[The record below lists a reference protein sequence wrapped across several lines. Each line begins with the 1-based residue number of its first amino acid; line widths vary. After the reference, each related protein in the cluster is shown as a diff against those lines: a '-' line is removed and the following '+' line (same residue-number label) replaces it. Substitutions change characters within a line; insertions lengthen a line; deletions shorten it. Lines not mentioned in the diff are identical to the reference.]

1 MVKWKK
7 YLCIMMSAAMMTTMA
22 AGCGDKKDST
32 TEASTES
39 KVSVEE
45 NTENAAALQEEIE
58 KQVAEGDNSDAD
70 KEETVYVM
78 ADAEGN
84 VDNVVVSNW
93 LKNNEGTATIND
105 KTNLTDIQ
113 NVKTNDTYVE
123 NEDGTITWQANGKDV
138 YYQGTSNDKLPVD
151 VKVSYKLDG
160 KDISPAELAGKSGKV
175 TIRFDYTNN
184 TKTTVDINGKKET
197 MYTPFV
203 LMTGMILPQDT
214 FSNVKI
220 DNGKVISDGSRNIVI
235 GFGMP
240 GLQESLG
247 LNSDSL
253 EDLVSGDSDFELPES
268 LEITADVENF
278 SLDSTFTVALD
289 DVLDTIDTDNITGYD
304 DLKDALSD
312 LEDAAMELVD
322 GSKALSDG
330 VDTLKDSYKELD
342 DGIGTLKDGADEL
355 NSGAGTL
362 ASGAGTL
369 ASGASTLANGTS
381 TLNSGAS
388 TLNSGAATLSNGAS
402 TLSSGASSLA
412 SGVNSYTEGADTLN
426 KAIQTYLGK
435 NGVLT
440 GSVTEYVNG
449 VNKVVAGVKQYTDG
463 TTQLSDGVA
472 SYVAGEKQLAAGA
485 EQLQPLADGLTEVNS
500 AIATLNAALDGKDEN
515 DILAGAKQ
523 LSEGFL
529 ISTLYNFS

>member
-1 MVKWKK
+1 MNRNRKLRKQ
-7 YLCIMMSAAMMTTMA
+7 MMSGLAVGMA
-22 AGCGDKKDST
+22 AVMGAAPVYAATGED
-32 TEASTES
+32 AA
-39 KVSVEE
+39 VS
-45 NTENAAALQEEIE
+45 
-58 KQVAEGDNSDAD
+58 
-70 KEETVYVM
+70 KEETVYVNAN
-78 ADAEGN
+78 ADGSE
-84 VDNVVVSNW
+84 DQITVSNW
-93 LKNNEGTATIND
+93 LKNAGTE
-105 KTNLTDIQ
+105 KNLQDESELKDIK
-113 NVKTNDTYVE
+113 NVKGDEEFTQSGNKL
-123 NEDGTITWQANGKDV
+123 TWQTDGEDI
-138 YYQGTSNDKLPVD
+138 YYQGTTTKEPPVS
-151 VKVSYKLDG
+151 VKFTYYLDG
-160 KDISPAELAGKSGKV
+160 KEIKPDDLAGKSGKLKIKV
-175 TIRFDYTNN
+175 DYTNN

-362 ASGAGTL
+362 AGGAGTL

-381 TLNSGAS
+381 TLNSGKTAEIYNNFVVETVS
-388 TLNSGAATLSNGAS
+388 GIIFSAIVYIVMFVLLLALAGVIGILLNVIEKLPVLKQINKLAGGAAGLVKGLLIVWIAAILVMILSNTPIGIKIA
-402 TLSSGASSLA
+402 
-412 SGVNSYTEGADTLN
+412 ADIDGNVFLRFLYDKNLIMYFLTG
-426 KAIQTYLGK
+426 GK
-435 NGVLT
+435 N
-440 GSVTEYVNG
+440 
-449 VNKVVAGVKQYTDG
+449 
-463 TTQLSDGVA
+463 
-472 SYVAGEKQLAAGA
+472 
-485 EQLQPLADGLTEVNS
+485 
-500 AIATLNAALDGKDEN
+500 I
-515 DILAGAKQ
+515 
-523 LSEGFL
+523 
-529 ISTLYNFS
+529 